1 MRLNAYKSIGPDSMP
16 PRVLKELVELIAEPL
31 SIIFEKLRL
40 SGEVW
45 MTGGR
50 VTSHPHIRKGARRTL
65 GTTY

>member
-1 MRLNAYKSIGPDSMP
+1 MH
-16 PRVLKELVELIAEPL
+16 PRVLKELSEVVAEPL
-31 SIIFEKLRL
+31 SIIFEKVRL
-40 SGEVW
+40 AGEVW